1 MTNSP
6 TAYVDTRYKNDI
18 LPCKCVFRINTDDE
32 RSLVGTGDVDKAA
45 IFNTEGNSVWAS
57 SPNFHISPTE
67 MAEVVA
73 CYKDNAKAFSSGFHV
88 GGTKYLTIKADERSL
103 YGKQVRII
111 HIDTHY
117 LGGQRLIKL
126 QIIGES
132 RHHYR

>member
-1 MTNSP
+1 MSWQ
-6 TAYVDTRYKNDI
+6 AYVDT
-18 LPCKCVFRINTDDE
+18 
-32 RSLVGTGDVDKAA
+32 SLVGTGDVDKAA

-103 YGKQVRII
+103 YGKQGKVGIIIVRTKQAMLVA
-111 HIDTHY
+111 HHPETVQAGVAANTVEKLGDY
-117 LGGQRLIKL
+117 L
-126 QIIGES
+126 IGVG
-132 RHHYR
+132 Y